1 MIHFFISYD
10 RDDLDRVNRLGNLL
24 GSQGFKLWLDR
35 TGLPP
40 GTTDWQNKIED
51 AIENADALIVVLSP
65 NAKESKWVRMEA
77 KYAEM
82 LGKQIIPVLVLGDG
96 RTSVPIE
103 LVNTQWLDY
112 RIESKEQADNLI
124 SALRNIVSAVTRK
137 RSVEDIMRELARVRE
152 NPRNRPQVIGLTS
165 IQPHFWAQTQ
175 TVVGYKALIQVFF
188 GNASASTIKDG
199 TPLNNLKQVV
209 LTPEH
214 QAYLNEKGWDKTD
227 LGGFANTYSY
237 SRIWELWSYAV
248 DVFPRDKSVDDA
260 KVAEQLV
267 RLHEYLGVDI
277 DDCLNATLEHRLRR
291 IVQDSTQ

>member
-1 MIHFFISYD
+1 MIHFFLSYD
-10 RDDLDRVNRLGNLL
+10 RDDIARVNRLGNLIA
-24 GSQGFKLWLDR
+24 SQGFKLWSDV

-40 GTTDWQNKIED
+40 GTTDWQIKIED
-51 AIENADALIVVLSP
+51 AIERADALIAVLSP
-65 NAKESKWVRMEA
+65 NAKESRWVRMEA

-112 RIESKEQADNLI
+112 RIETKEQADNLI
-124 SALRNIVSAVTRK
+124 SALRNIVSHLTRK

-152 NPRNRPQVIGLTS
+152 NPENQPQLIGLTY

-175 TVVGYKALIQVFF
+175 TVVGYKALIQLFH
-188 GNASASTIKDG
+188 GRASVSTIKYRTHRSNVKG
-199 TPLNNLKQVV
+199 VV

-214 QAYLNEKGWDKTD
+214 HAYLKEKGWDRTD
-227 LGGFANTYSY
+227 REPLTEY

-248 DVFPRDKSVDDA
+248 DWFPRDKSVEDV
-260 KVAEQLV
+260 KVAEQIV
-267 RLHEYLGVDI
+267 RLHEYMGVDI
-277 DDCLNATLEHRLRR
+277 DDCLNATLGHRLRR
-291 IVQDSTQ
+291 IVQDLKH